1 MRSYQHIAMLSPQPA
16 RAMKATTTAKT
27 TTSLATFVLLLLL
40 SLTTA
45 NGQTQAPSQNQ
56 NVEITGKPTIY
67 KPAVIRTELRFGR
80 NLDPEKVRV
89 VNVKSNTGDNVEI
102 LVGKDSRRGRLDDA
116 AGSFFVRSADV
127 RKPTPRPQNAKP
139 SVFSF
144 QHTPALLKQVE
155 LARQSRDYQER
166 KAEAEARQVLKIQN
180 ALRQADSMP
189 AASGR
194 TQYARGLQFRDS
206 NEPQW
211 QRQQRGVQQRA
222 ADEFR
227 FVSPDTQKFGA
238 PLNYMPIAQST
249 NSNNKSFSFPS
260 AAAASHSQPIDRSW
274 QPLESV
280 SAPHTRNM
288 RQAPDLYNNNAGTYQ
303 LGNGYSFR
311 PIFNAALRSVA
322 EYYTNVAS
330 NQGSARRA
338 TRPKNIITKDDYVAA
353 SKKKTTYIPAAVV
366 LTSSTAVMPANSN
379 ANARPNTNFDNNSY
393 NSQYNS
399 NKLSNQ
405 YTNTYKKTTST
416 KHPKV
421 PKLRDTPTQQ
431 YAAASAPTS
440 TIVDGPAVTVIEGVR
455 VPDAPE
461 DKVRTWRNARVLN
474 NKLVPYPDGYTPPKV
489 QIQHFDR

>member
-27 TTSLATFVLLLLL
+27 TTSLATFILLLLL
-40 SLTTA
+40 SLTITNA
-45 NGQTQAPSQNQ
+45 QTQAPTQNR
-56 NVEITGKPTIY
+56 NVEITGKPAIY

-102 LVGKDSRRGRLDDA
+102 LVGKDSRRGRLADA
-116 AGSFFVRSADV
+116 TGSFFVRSADV

-139 SVFSF
+139 AVFSF

-180 ALRQADSMP
+180 ALRQADSMSD
-189 AASGR
+189 ASDR
-194 TQYARGLQFRDS
+194 AQYARGLQFRDS
-206 NEPQW
+206 NEP
-211 QRQQRGVQQRA
+211 RQQRGAQQRA
-222 ADEFR
+222 TDELR
-227 FVSPDTQKFGA
+227 FVSPDVQKFGG
-238 PLNYMPIAQST
+238 PVNYIPIAQST
-249 NSNNKSFSFPS
+249 NTNNKSFSFPY
-260 AAAASHSQPIDRSW
+260 AAAAPHSQSIDRSW

-288 RQAPDLYNNNAGTYQ
+288 RQAPDLYNNNAGTYH

-322 EYYTNVAS
+322 EYYTNAAS

-338 TRPKNIITKDDYVAA
+338 TRPKNIITKDDYVTA
-353 SKKKTTYIPAAVV
+353 SKKKTTYVPAAVV
-366 LTSSTAVMPANSN
+366 LTSSTSVMPANSN
-379 ANARPNTNFDNNSY
+379 TYTKPNTNFDNNSY

-399 NKLSNQ
+399 NKVSNQ
-405 YTNTYKKTTST
+405 YANTYKNAPST

-421 PKLRDTPTQQ
+421 PKLRDSPTNQ

>member
-1 MRSYQHIAMLSPQPA
+1 MRSYQHIAMLSPTPA
-16 RAMKATTTAKT
+16 RAMKATTIAKT
-27 TTSLATFVLLLLL
+27 TTSLVTFVLLLLL
-40 SLTTA
+40 SL
-45 NGQTQAPSQNQ
+45 NGSDAQTQALSRNQ
-56 NVEITGKPTIY
+56 NAEITGKPTIY

-89 VNVKSNTGDNVEI
+89 VNLKSNTGDNVEI

-116 AGSFFVRSADV
+116 TSSFFVRSADV

-139 SVFSF
+139 SVISF

-180 ALRQADSMP
+180 ALRQTDSTP
-189 AASGR
+189 PTSGR
-194 TQYARGLQFRDS
+194 AQYARGLQFRD
-206 NEPQW
+206 EPQW
-211 QRQQRGVQQRA
+211 QRQHLVTQQRA
-222 ADEFR
+222 ADELR
-227 FVSPDTQKFGA
+227 FMSPDAQKFGG
-238 PLNYMPIAQST
+238 PINYIPIAQST
-249 NSNNKSFSFPS
+249 NTNNKSFSFPS
-260 AAAASHSQPIDRSW
+260 EAATSRSQPIARSW

-280 SAPHTRNM
+280 SAPHARNM
-288 RQAPDLYNNNAGTYQ
+288 RQAPDLYNNNAGTYP

-322 EYYTNVAS
+322 EYYTNAAS
-330 NQGSARRA
+330 NQDTARRA
-338 TRPKNIITKDDYVAA
+338 TRPKNIITKDDYVVA
-353 SKKKTTYIPAAVV
+353 SMKKTTYIPAAVV

-379 ANARPNTNFDNNSY
+379 SNTKTNTNFDSNNY
-393 NSQYNS
+393 NNQYNS
-399 NKLSNQ
+399 KKLTNQ
-405 YTNTYKKTTST
+405 YTNTYKTPSP

-421 PKLRDTPTQQ
+421 PKLRDTPTNQ

>member
-1 MRSYQHIAMLSPQPA
+1 MRRCQHIAMLSP
-16 RAMKATTTAKT
+16 KSAKP
-27 TTSLATFVLLLLL
+27 TTSLAAFVLFLLL
-40 SLTTA
+40 SLTTCNA
-45 NGQTQAPSQNQ
+45 QTQAPSQDQ
-56 NVEITGKPTIY
+56 NLEITGKPAIY

-89 VNVKSNTGDNVEI
+89 VNVKSNAGDNVEI
-102 LVGKDSRRGRLDDA
+102 LVGKNSRRGRLDDA
-116 AGSFFVRSADV
+116 ASSFFVHSADV

-139 SVFSF
+139 FVFNF
-144 QHTPALLKQVE
+144 QHTPALLKQAE

-180 ALRQADSMP
+180 ALRHADSVP
-189 AASGR
+189 VASDR
-194 TQYARGLQFRDS
+194 AQYTRALRFEDT

-211 QRQQRGVQQRA
+211 QRRPFVAQQRA
-222 ADEFR
+222 VDELR
-227 FVSPDTQKFGA
+227 FVSAEAQNFGGPSNYLA
-238 PLNYMPIAQST
+238 PITHNT
-249 NSNNKSFSFPS
+249 NTNNKSFSFPTEGGTS
-260 AAAASHSQPIDRSW
+260 RSQPIDRSW

-280 SAPHTRNM
+280 STPHTRNM
-288 RQAPDLYNNNAGTYQ
+288 RQVPELYNSNAGTYP

-322 EYYTNVAS
+322 EYYTNAVS
-330 NQGSARRA
+330 SQGAARRA
-338 TRPKNIITKDDYVAA
+338 SRPNNIITKDNYLTA
-353 SKKKTTYIPAAVV
+353 SKKKSTYVPAAVV

-379 ANARPNTNFDNNSY
+379 SNTKANANFDNNGNNNQY
-393 NSQYNS
+393 NNQYNS
-399 NKLSNQ
+399 NKFNNQ
-405 YTNTYKKTTST
+405 YTNTYKTSIP
-416 KHPKV
+416 KQPKV
-421 PKLRDTPTQQ
+421 PKLRDTPTNQ

-461 DKVRTWRNARVLN
+461 DRVRTWRNARVLN

>member
-1 MRSYQHIAMLSPQPA
+1 MRSYQHIAMLSPTPA
-16 RAMKATTTAKT
+16 RAMKAATTTIK
-27 TTSLATFVLLLLL
+27 TSLATFVFFLLL
-40 SLTTA
+40 SLATSDA
-45 NGQTQAPSQNQ
+45 QTQAPSQSQ

-116 AGSFFVRSADV
+116 SSSFFVRSADV

-139 SVFSF
+139 SVYSF
-144 QHTPALLKQVE
+144 QHTPALLKQAE

-194 TQYARGLQFRDS
+194 AQYARGLQFRDTS
-206 NEPQW
+206 EPQW
-211 QRQQRGVQQRA
+211 QRQPYVAQQHA
-222 ADEFR
+222 ANELR
-227 FVSPDTQKFGA
+227 FVSADAQTFGR
-238 PLNYMPIAQST
+238 PVNYIPIAQNT
-249 NSNNKSFSFPS
+249 NTNNKSFSFPS
-260 AAAASHSQPIDRSW
+260 EDTAASQSQPIDRAW
-274 QPLESV
+274 QPMEAV
-280 SAPHTRNM
+280 SAPHTPNM
-288 RQAPDLYNNNAGTYQ
+288 RQAPDLYNTNAGTYP

-322 EYYTNVAS
+322 EYYTNAAS
-330 NQGSARRA
+330 SQGTGRRA
-338 TRPKNIITKDDYVAA
+338 TRPKNIITKDDYLAA

-379 ANARPNTNFDNNSY
+379 SNTKTNTNFDNNSY
-393 NSQYNS
+393 NNQYQS
-399 NKLSNQ
+399 NKYSNQ
-405 YTNTYKKTTST
+405 YTNTYKTPIP

-421 PKLRDTPTQQ
+421 PKLRDTPTNQ